1 MAIGEDVGRAGGEGG
16 LVVGE
21 QTVRAGHLGEVGRA
35 LLRVFSI
42 PEDRWGEG
50 PEPALQAWPAPQ
62 IAQARGGDLWSPPY
76 C

>member
-50 PEPALQAWPAPQ
+50 PEPALRLGRLP
-62 IAQARGGDLWSPPY
+62 R
-76 C
+76 